1 MRNRW
6 RAWVP
11 GLMLAA
17 LAALT
22 WWLDKKVQPL
32 GPARDS
38 ASRNDPDVVVENFEA
53 TRMNDDGLAR
63 YAIIAKKMVHYPGD
77 NSAVLDQPTL
87 IHFDAETAPV
97 SIRANQGMLSS
108 NGENAYFTGDVQVRR
123 AAYGDSAEMA
133 LFTTFLHAIPSQDLV
148 KTDREVT
155 MVSGNSTVKSV
166 GLEFN
171 NKTREVKL
179 LSNVKGQLETP
190 AKKRPVM
197 PWDKKRKPG

>member
-11 GLMLAA
+11 TLMLAA

-53 TRMNDDGLAR
+53 TRMNDEGLQR
-63 YAIIAKKMVHYPGD
+63 YAIVAKKMVHYPGD

-87 IHFDAETAPV
+87 THFDPETAPV
-97 SIRANQGMLSS
+97 SIRANQGLLSS

-123 AAYGDSAEMA
+123 AAYGDNAEMA
-133 LFTTFLHAIPSQDLV
+133 LFTTFLHAIPNQDLV

-190 AKKRPVM
+190 AKKHPAM
-197 PWDKKRKPG
+197 PWDRKR